1 MSARILCCLLLPL
14 LVSCASTS
22 EREHQTS
29 ITTLFHDEI
38 FSPVSG
44 LPSPEAVFSL
54 PPSVAQDLRRAFER
68 QRNIPGGDNQPAH
81 TWLSS
86 QLAAADGGFS
96 YQDNNTRIAAD
107 TYYDRAGNC
116 MSLVVLAAAMADALG
131 VAVDFQDVLVQ
142 PVWDRQGDFYLVN
155 GHVNLRLLPPSEANV
170 VHLRGPIL
178 VDFLPERA
186 VRGYDRVRI
195 NRSML
200 LAMFYN
206 NLAAEALINREHD
219 KAYGLI
225 RMSLEQSNTFV
236 PALNTL
242 AILYRY
248 HQRED
253 LAEEVYRQALKQEPE
268 NMTTLYNLALILSSQ
283 DRLDEWA
290 EVHKV
295 LELARIRNPYYYY
308 DMAEQA
314 LSEHEYQ
321 QAVNWFLQAV
331 EKADYRH
338 EFYFGLSQAYWAS
351 GNPKKAKQSMEKAL
365 ALSGD
370 DGDKRR
376 YQAKLNAMASH

>member
-1 MSARILCCLLLPL
+1 MSARILLCLLLPL
-14 LVSCASTS
+14 MVACSNTETPPPNARANNLLNDGVF
-22 EREHQTS
+22 E
-29 ITTLFHDEI
+29 
-38 FSPVSG
+38 PVSG
-44 LPSPEAVFSL
+44 LPTPQQVFEL
-54 PPSVAQDLRRAFER
+54 PPGVAQSLRREFER
-68 QRNIPGGDNQPAH
+68 HKMAPGNNELAH
-81 TWLSS
+81 AWLAQYLRASE
-86 QLAAADGGFS
+86 GGFR
-96 YQDNNTRIAAD
+96 YQDNVTRIAAD
-107 TYYDRAGNC
+107 TFYDRAGNC

-131 VAVDFQDVLVQ
+131 VSIDFQDVLVQ
-142 PVWDRQGDFYLVN
+142 PTWDRQGDFYLIN
-155 GHVNLRLLPPSEANV
+155 GHVNLRLLPPEKVNV
-170 VHLRGPIL
+170 FHLDGPIL
-178 VDFLPERA
+178 IDFLPERA
-186 VRGYDRVRI
+186 LRGYDKVRI
-195 NRSML
+195 DRRML

-206 NLAAEALINREHD
+206 NLAAEALVNGDHNR
-219 KAYGLI
+219 AYGLI
-225 RMSLEQSNTFV
+225 RLSLEHSTVFV

-253 LAEEVYRQALKQEPE
+253 LAETVYREALKIEPE

-290 EVHKV
+290 KIHKV

-321 QAVNWFLQAV
+321 LAVSWYLRAL

-351 GNPKKAKQSMEKAL
+351 GNTLKAKQSMEKAM
-365 ALSGD
+365 ALSRD
-370 DGDKRR
+370 NDNKLR

>member
-1 MSARILCCLLLPL
+1 MSARMLLCLLLPL
-14 LVSCASTS
+14 MVACASTEKS
-22 EREHQTS
+22 PPKANPN
-29 ITTLFHDEI
+29 TLFHDDI
-38 FSPVSG
+38 FSAVSG
-44 LPSPEAVFSL
+44 LPTPEQVFAL
-54 PPSVAQDLRRAFER
+54 PPGVAQNLKREFER
-68 QRNIPGGDNQPAH
+68 QRMAPGDNELAH
-81 TWLSS
+81 TWLSE
-86 QLAAADGGFS
+86 QLNASKGGFR
-96 YQDNNTRIAAD
+96 YQDNDTRVAAD

-131 VAVDFQDVLVQ
+131 VQVDFQDVLVQ

-155 GHVNLRLLPPSEANV
+155 GHVNLRLLAPTQANV
-170 VHLRGPIL
+170 VHFKGPIL

-186 VRGYDRVRI
+186 VRGYERVRI
-195 NRSML
+195 DRQML

-206 NLAAEALINREHD
+206 NLAAEALVKGEHD
-219 KAYGLI
+219 RAYGLI
-225 RMSLEQSNTFV
+225 RMSLTQSTAFV

-253 LAEEVYRQALKQEPE
+253 LAEVVYREALRLEHD
-268 NMTTLYNLALILSSQ
+268 NMTTLYNLALILSAQ

-321 QAVNWFLQAV
+321 QAVSWYLRAV

-351 GNPKKAKQSMEKAL
+351 GNAKKAKQSMEKAM
-365 ALSGD
+365 ALSRD
-370 DGDKRR
+370 ENNKRR

>member
-1 MSARILCCLLLPL
+1 MSARMLLCLLLPL
-14 LVSCASTS
+14 MVACASTEKS
-22 EREHQTS
+22 PTQIS
-29 ITTLFHDEI
+29 ANSLLNDDI
-38 FSPVSG
+38 FTAVAD
-44 LPSPEAVFSL
+44 LPSPEQVFAL
-54 PPSVAQDLRRAFER
+54 PPGVAHKLRHEFER
-68 QRNIPGGDNQPAH
+68 QRVAPGNNELAH
-81 TWLSS
+81 TWLSQ
-86 QLAAADGGFS
+86 QLNAAKGGFR
-96 YQDNNTRIAAD
+96 YQDNDTRIAAD
-107 TYYDRAGNC
+107 TYYDRSGNC

-131 VAVDFQDVLVQ
+131 VQVDFQDVLVQ
-142 PVWDRQGDFYLVN
+142 PLWDRQGDFYLVN
-155 GHVNLRLLPPSEANV
+155 GHVNLRLLAPNEANV
-170 VHLRGPIL
+170 FHLKGPIL

-186 VRGYDRVRI
+186 VRGYERVRI
-195 NRSML
+195 DRKML

-206 NLAAEALINREHD
+206 NLAAEALIKGNHD

-225 RMSLEQSNTFV
+225 RLSLEQSTGFV

-253 LAEEVYRQALKQEPE
+253 LAEAVYREALRLEPE
-268 NMTTLYNLALILSSQ
+268 NMTTLYNLALILSAQ
-283 DRLDEWA
+283 DRLEEWA

-321 QAVNWFLQAV
+321 QAVTWYLRAV

-351 GNPKKAKQSMEKAL
+351 GNASKAKQSMEKAM
-365 ALSGD
+365 ALSRD
-370 DGDKRR
+370 ENNKRR